1 MLRPPRGEAAAAA
14 AGVPVLGGIEDAA
27 AVVSAAAGGG
37 AGSDA
42 VLRGGAVA
50 AQRPHHAPADRSVT
64 ARLPAGP
71 AGSGRPARRCP
82 LCSGFASPPGGA
94 APPPRPPAAARCAPH
109 SRCSAPPVSAGLCQ
123 HPAVPRLR
131 RLPEDPPQAAQG
143 WRPARPRPRTA
154 TAPPGAAGAR
164 LREPGGGG

>member
-1 MLRPPRGEAAAAA
+1 MRRRWCRQQQAEERGAMRCCAAGPWPHSALTTLLLTGRSRLVSPRG
-14 AGVPVLGGIEDAA
+14 
-27 AVVSAAAGGG
+27 AV
-37 AGSDA
+37 
-42 VLRGGAVA
+42 
-50 AQRPHHAPADRSVT
+50 
-64 ARLPAGP
+64 AGP